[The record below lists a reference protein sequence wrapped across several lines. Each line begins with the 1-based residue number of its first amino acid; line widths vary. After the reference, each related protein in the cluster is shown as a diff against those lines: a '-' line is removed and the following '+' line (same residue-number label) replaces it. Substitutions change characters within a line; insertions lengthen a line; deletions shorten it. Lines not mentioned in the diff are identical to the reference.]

1 MMSGVLDEDET
12 VMMCCAACG
21 VAENEN
27 IKLKKCNA
35 CKSVRYC
42 GVQCQ
47 KDHRPQH
54 KRACKKR
61 VAELRDEILFKQP
74 ESTHLGDCPICCLPL
89 PIDDDKYIMMAC
101 CSKMICNGCNYA
113 NRMRELEGKI
123 QQKCPFCRHPRAKS
137 QKEAERDLMKRAE
150 ANDPVSMSQMGVRC
164 YQEGDYK
171 GAFGYLTKAA
181 GLGDIDAHF
190 ELSNLY
196 SEGKGVVQE
205 DKKKEVYH
213 LEEAA
218 IRGHPKARHNLGCYE
233 SERFKDE
240 RTTKHFIIAANLGD
254 DDSMKMVKKGFQG
267 GLVSK
272 EDFAAALRAHHAVV
286 DATKS
291 PQRVAAEKSK
301 YY

>member
-1 MMSGVLDEDET
+1 MSGVSDEDESDN
-12 VMMCCAACG
+12 MMCCAACG

-27 IKLKKCNA
+27 IRLKKCNA

-42 GVQCQ
+42 SVQCQ
-47 KDHRPQH
+47 KDHMPQH
-54 KRACKKR
+54 KRACKKL

-123 QQKCPFCRHPRAKS
+123 QQTCPFCRHPRAKS

-181 GLGDIDAHF
+181 GLGDAVAHF
-190 ELSNLY
+190 QLSCMY
-196 SEGKGVVQE
+196 YDEKGVQK
-205 DKKKEVYH
+205 DKKKE
-213 LEEAA
+213 
-218 IRGHPKARHNLGCYE
+218 
-233 SERFKDE
+233 
-240 RTTKHFIIAANLGD
+240 
-254 DDSMKMVKKGFQG
+254 
-267 GLVSK
+267 
-272 EDFAAALRAHHAVV
+272 
-286 DATKS
+286 
-291 PQRVAAEKSK
+291 
-301 YY
+301 